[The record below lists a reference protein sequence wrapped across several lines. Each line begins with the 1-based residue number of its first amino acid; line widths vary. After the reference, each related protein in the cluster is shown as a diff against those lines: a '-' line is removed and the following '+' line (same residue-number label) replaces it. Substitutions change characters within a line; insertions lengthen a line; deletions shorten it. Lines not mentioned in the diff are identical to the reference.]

1 MIEQSA
7 EIVEIGKRSI
17 WIKAPRQTACGSCA
31 AQSSCGQSLMS
42 RFFEGRQH
50 PVEVQVDENRH
61 SELAVGTQV
70 IIGVPESIIQNGSIR
85 IYIMPLIVMLVAAV
99 FGQTL
104 FGESEGVTI
113 ISAGVGLMLGF
124 FGVWKHAQ
132 NSKNDPELLPVLLD
146 VLGHSCPPVTIPVS
160 NIPVD

>member
-17 WIKAPRQTACGSCA
+17 WIKAPRQTACGSCS
-31 AQSSCGQSLMS
+31 AQSSCGQSLLS

-50 PVEVQVDENRH
+50 PVEVQVDDNQH
-61 SELAVGTQV
+61 PHLVVGTQV
-70 IIGVPESIIQNGSIR
+70 IIGVPESVIQNGSIR
-85 IYIMPLIVMLVAAV
+85 IYIMPLIIMLVAAV
-99 FGQTL
+99 LGQTFL
-104 FGESEGVTI
+104 GESEGVTI
-113 ISAGVGLMLGF
+113 ISAASGLALGF

-132 NSKNDPELLPVLLD
+132 NSKNNPDLLPVLLD

-160 NIPVD
+160 NIPIE